1 MTALVAWAGAAAVT
15 WLLRVP
21 LITLVPAG
29 QLPGPVRRALPHVGP
44 AVLAPVIAAALVGGP
59 GGVDPAFLAG
69 AVVTA
74 AVAWRRGSVVLAT
87 VCRLGTVALLHL
99 L

>member
-1 MTALVAWAGAAAVT
+1 VT
-15 WLLRVP
+15 WLLRVL
-21 LITLVPAG
+21 LITVVPAG
-29 QLPGPVRRALPHVGP
+29 QLPAPVRRALPHVGP
-44 AVLAPVIAAALVGGP
+44 AVLAAVIAAALVGGP

-87 VCRLGTVALLHL
+87 VCGLGAVALLQL